1 MIFLEMD
8 SEAKQAWE
16 NNSEMIQKLARI
28 TELTSA
34 DEIPKGSIAIS
45 AKGASF
51 ALPLEGIIDVEEE
64 KKRLSKS
71 LDKLQKKFQLLKEDS
86 KIQSL

>member
-45 AKGASF
+45 AKGASLPCRLR
-51 ALPLEGIIDVEEE
+51 AL
-64 KKRLSKS
+64 
-71 LDKLQKKFQLLKEDS
+71 
-86 KIQSL
+86 

>member
-1 MIFLEMD
+1 
-8 SEAKQAWE
+8 
-16 NNSEMIQKLARI
+16 MIQKLARI

-64 KKRLSKS
+64 KKRLISRLISFK
-71 LDKLQKKFQLLKEDS
+71 KKFQLLKEDS